1 MELGLNL
8 PVAHP
13 AVTPMMLRDMAK
25 EAEDLGFAEVY
36 LGEHVVLFDQP
47 VDRYPGSETGEAFFP
62 ATLPIPDP
70 LVGLA
75 FVAACTE
82 RIRLATGVMLL
93 PQRNPVYTAKH
104 IATVDWLSQR
114 PARRRHRRRLEQ
126 PGIRGVRGPLAGR
139 RRARCDEYV
148 EVMRS
153 LWCSEISEHHGE
165 LYDLEPCRQY
175 PKPAQQPHPPLWFG
189 GYTDNALDRAARLG
203 DGWYGFDLS
212 PDVLAERLAVLR
224 SRMDRYQRN
233 FDEITIAVGA
243 YSLMPVLRSN
253 LPAYR
258 AAGVNQVVISLISPD
273 PADMAEELRW
283 AAREYAI

>member
-1 MELGLNL
+1 LELGLNL

-104 IATVDWLSQR
+104 IATVDWLSNG
-114 PARRRHRRRLEQ
+114 RLDVA
-126 PGIRGVRGPLAGR
+126 IGVGWSSQEFAACAVPWAG

-153 LWCSEISEHHGE
+153 LWCSEVSEHHGE

-189 GYTDNALDRAARLG
+189 GYTDNALDRVARLG

-212 PDVLAERLAVLR
+212 PDLLAERLAVLGD
-224 SRMDRYQRN
+224 RMDRHQRSL
-233 FDEITIAVGA
+233 DEITIAVGA
-243 YSLMPVLRSN
+243 YSLMPVLRSH

-283 AAREYAI
+283 AAREYAT

>member
-104 IATVDWLSQR
+104 IATVDWLSNG
-114 PARRRHRRRLEQ
+114 RLDVA
-126 PGIRGVRGPLAGR
+126 IGVGWSSQEFAACAVPWQG

-165 LYDLEPCRQY
+165 LYDLDPCRQY

-212 PDVLAERLAVLR
+212 PDLLAERLAVLR

-243 YSLMPVLRSN
+243 YSLMPVLRSH
-253 LPAYR
+253 LPAYQ
-258 AAGVNQVVISLISPD
+258 AAGVSQVVISLISPD